1 MSLSSIDSMSGP
13 LLDNISAAPQGPTIN
28 QIAAFLDANSA
39 ETSAV
44 LQLIQSV
51 GQAPQTQVGYESS
64 SQGGAQD
71 SGGRLSVYA

>member
-13 LLDNISAAPQGPTIN
+13 LLDNISAAPQGPTVN
-28 QIAAFLDANSA
+28 QIAALLDANSA

-64 SQGGAQD
+64 GQGGTQD